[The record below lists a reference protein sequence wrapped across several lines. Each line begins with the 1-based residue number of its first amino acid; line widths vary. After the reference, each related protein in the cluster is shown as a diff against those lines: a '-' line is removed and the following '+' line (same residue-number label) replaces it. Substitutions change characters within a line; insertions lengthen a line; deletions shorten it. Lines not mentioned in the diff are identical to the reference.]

1 MSAQRSDALVDAKG
15 AAPHFG
21 CCPKHFVD
29 RVSKQPGFPQPIKWR
44 PLVWV
49 EAKVLAFRDR

>member
-1 MSAQRSDALVDAKG
+1 MNRTLDAKE
-15 AAPHFG
+15 AAPLFR
-21 CCPKHFVD
+21 CSPRHFVD

-49 EAKVLAFRDR
+49 ESKVLAFRDR